1 MCSGLIIQA
10 LRYSTVSAGRLMD
23 LRGLDMMVKGLR
35 DGDGFNDKV
44 RDDLLIKYLMAGH
57 QRRAFFS
64 YLKYKRCAREARKM
78 LPHHKT
84 QRTEKENTSALKHQ
98 TFRKIRHEDF
108 YIPFERKGHPDG
120 TRRRRRGDFTEIL
133 QVTVHAVSRKN

>member
-1 MCSGLIIQA
+1 
-10 LRYSTVSAGRLMD
+10 MD

-64 YLKYKRCAREARKM
+64 YLMYKRCAREGERCC
-78 LPHHKT
+78 
-84 QRTEKENTSALKHQ
+84 RTTDAAH
-98 TFRKIRHEDF
+98 R
-108 YIPFERKGHPDG
+108 ERKHVGIETSNIQKNSP
-120 TRRRRRGDFTEIL
+120 RRFLYSFR
-133 QVTVHAVSRKN
+133 A

>member
-1 MCSGLIIQA
+1 
-10 LRYSTVSAGRLMD
+10 MD

-35 DGDGFNDKV
+35 DGDGSNDKV

-78 LPHHKT
+78 LPHHRRSA
-84 QRTEKENTSALKHQ
+84 QRKK
-98 TFRKIRHEDF
+98 
-108 YIPFERKGHPDG
+108 
-120 TRRRRRGDFTEIL
+120 TRR
-133 QVTVHAVSRKN
+133 H